1 MDAVALPPT
10 GTCEVST
17 LGRRSGMTRRVEIWY
32 VVVDGQI
39 VLTGTPG
46 ARHWLANLREQPEA
60 VLHLRE
66 PARDCAVVAR
76 EVTDEAARRRVA
88 GQAWRLQPWYA
99 EQPYSIDDWVSGS
112 PMVTLTPT
120 DPAGLALMRRWPGD
134 GTGGDGAAARGGG

>member
-17 LGRRSGMTRRVEIWY
+17 LGRRSGRTRRVEVWY

-46 ARHWLANLREQPEA
+46 ARHWLANLREHPEA

-66 PARDCAVVAR
+66 PARGVTVTAV
-76 EVTDEAARRRVA
+76 EVTDVAARRRVA

-99 EQPYSIDDWVSGS
+99 AQPYSIDDWVSGS

-120 DPAGLALMRRWPGD
+120 VPAR
-134 GTGGDGAAARGGG
+134 TGSG